1 MNNIVSIHQP
11 SYFPWLGLLDKING
25 SDKFILLDTV
35 QLNDNAFQSRN
46 IFLNHRGDV
55 EYLTIPIIKKDYQSK
70 TIRELKVLDSRWQKK
85 HHGFIISNYKK
96 HPFFDEVYPIIES
109 LYSKKY
115 TFLVDILSDSMD
127 MSYELFDITTGII
140 LASDLD
146 IEDGLSKD
154 DLVLAQLKA
163 IKASTYLSGTGAK
176 AYQDESKFQIEDIV
190 LEYQSFS
197 HPQYKQKNAKE
208 FELGLS
214 ALDVVF
220 NLGKKESRR
229 LLNGKGV

>member
-1 MNNIVSIHQP
+1 MRVSIHQP
-11 SYFPWLGLLDKING
+11 SYFPWLGLLDKINS

-46 IFLNHRGDV
+46 IFLNHRGEV

-70 TIRELKVLDSRWQKK
+70 SIKELKVVDKRWQKK
-85 HHGFIISNYKK
+85 HHGFIIANYKK
-96 HPFFDEVYPIIES
+96 HPFFDEVYPIIEFI
-109 LYSKKY
+109 YSKKY
-115 TFLVDILSDSMD
+115 TFLVDILSDSME
-127 MSYELFDITTGII
+127 MSYKLFDITTETI

-146 IEDGLSKD
+146 IEDGLTKD
-154 DLVLAQLKA
+154 SLVLAQLKA
-163 IKASTYLSGTGAK
+163 INASTYLSGTGAK
-176 AYQDESKFQIEDIV
+176 AYQDEQKFQKENIL

-197 HPQYKQKNAKE
+197 HPHYKQKNAKE

-220 NLGKKESRR
+220 NLGKEESRR
-229 LLNGKGV
+229 LLNGEGV